1 MSLSV
6 DFQFACSAGPLPEKR
21 EFRRWLTACLK
32 AVGRNGRGDRH
43 EVTIR
48 IVDKAEITA
57 LNRQYRHKNYATN
70 VLSFP
75 ADHPAELGIPFLGD
89 IVICADVVQ
98 EEAAEQQKTAAAHWA
113 HMSVHGMLHLLGF
126 DHMDE
131 EEAEAMERLETA
143 ILLETGFPAPYID
156 HPVATIDR
164 P

>member
-57 LNRQYRHKNYATN
+57 LNRQYRHKN
-70 VLSFP
+70 
-75 ADHPAELGIPFLGD
+75 
-89 IVICADVVQ
+89 
-98 EEAAEQQKTAAAHWA
+98 
-113 HMSVHGMLHLLGF
+113 
-126 DHMDE
+126 
-131 EEAEAMERLETA
+131 
-143 ILLETGFPAPYID
+143 
-156 HPVATIDR
+156 
-164 P
+164 